1 MSLSTLIVQR
11 EIASIREVEEA
22 LARQV
27 LYGGDLITNLLEVCK
42 LDEAQLL
49 PIVAESLGLPPA
61 PPGELPKAEPD
72 AMRLVAAEV
81 AVERNL
87 APLTVDRYGLTVAVA
102 EPLSADVEQELSFAL
117 ALPISQ
123 RIAPLVRIKQALA
136 RDYGVPLDRR
146 LQRLLQRMMTDGPRG
161 SSFPPMR
168 NAEIRL
174 GSLGA
179 PRPPSMIPAAPVS
192 KPPERV
198 RPSVPPGGSGRTL
211 VRQTELPAMKPL
223 RRRRGAITVDIAHAE
238 LEEASERDTI
248 FDLLFEFARQYFDYT
263 AVFIVHGENA
273 EGRDAFG
280 DGAAR
285 DKVARISVPL
295 DLPSILASA
304 REKKAMLKCVPAPE
318 GIDPI
323 LMSDLGRSGKT
334 ECIVLPIVVR
344 NRVVAMLLGDVGE
357 TGIDAP
363 ALADVAGIATQA
375 TAAFERLIVRRKL
388 KGSNAPPGVIESMP
402 PGAPGGGVSGAPA
415 ARASMAPPTK
425 LSNVSDRPAVEEL
438 APPIRDLMTEP
449 MSRVGETVR
458 EPVVQAVLPAQ
469 SLPSVTR
476 GKTDQPPPPPNVLTV
491 RRPSGRPIP
500 REEPDSRSRMPA
512 VTAPSNLGAAARE
525 AIRASG
531 APSAK
536 PPSSGG
542 SLEAVGAPSSGMP
555 RSRGRRGE
563 APKLD
568 FGVVPAPASG
578 FGTEAFG
585 GEGFGADDVE
595 RKLLAEIQGR
605 RFENEPT
612 TTRDQSPPVVA
623 PSNVPPP
630 VSSDPEPPPSPKAES
645 PPPMRVASARPAT
658 DMSPVAIAWPSGGTS
673 DRDDRDDDEERHRD
687 EEITQVSAQSAP
699 VQSSPPPAVIE
710 TSPAPSAPI
719 PSSPPPSAEMVS
731 ADDADVD
738 VVEPPISSAR
748 HTSKPPTPW
757 PSQMG
762 AADPPEPPT
771 FSVRLPPIPESSA
784 RMMPASEQ
792 QISVALHRP
801 PSSRSDHTRILP
813 SVIVDV
819 ASEYVGLVERVMA
832 GATPAG
838 AGAGAEDAET
848 ELLRAGGYAMPAI
861 MERFPGPVT
870 IERHL
875 LDEGPLPRVAECGP
889 VLRLVASQRRTA
901 LPFVL
906 SHVED
911 PVVENRF
918 WATYLLT
925 ELVYPDTLDPILARV
940 FDEEPRV
947 RRAARAAARAFA
959 DVHPSLIVERLELVA
974 MDAAVARERR
984 LLAIEALGETR
995 EATAVP
1001 ALIRLLGDPDAQIV
1015 TAVRA
1020 ALTAITRQDFG
1031 GSSATQKWQAWWD
1044 ANRERHRLEW
1054 LIDALMHDQ
1063 AALRAAAGEELKT
1076 TTKEYFGYYDD
1087 LPKRERERA
1096 QSRYREWWNSVGRVR
1111 FSRASSS
1118 RS

>member
-27 LYGGDLITNLLEVCK
+27 LYGGDLITNLLEVCR

-61 PPGELPKAEPD
+61 PAGELPRAEPD

-87 APLTVDRYGLTVAVA
+87 APLTVDRYGLTVAVS

-123 RIAPLVRIKQALA
+123 KIAPLVRIKQALA

-146 LQRLLQRMMTDGPRG
+146 LQRLLQRMTTDGPRGG

-168 NAEIRL
+168 NLSGSPDIRM
-174 GSLGA
+174 GA
-179 PRPPSMIPAAPVS
+179 PRPPSIMPAPPHS
-192 KPPERV
+192 KLPEPL
-198 RPSVPPGGSGRTL
+198 RPSVPPGGGTRTL
-211 VRQTELPAMKPL
+211 VRQTELPPMRTL
-223 RRRRGAITVDIAHAE
+223 RRRRGAITVDVARAE
-238 LEEASERDTI
+238 LEEAAERDTI

-263 AVFIVHGENA
+263 AVFIVHGEIA

-280 DGAAR
+280 DGASR
-285 DKVARISVPL
+285 DKVARIGVPL
-295 DLPSILASA
+295 DLPSILATA
-304 REKKAMLKCVPAPE
+304 REKKSLVQRVPASE
-318 GIDPI
+318 GLDAV
-323 LMSDLGRSGKT
+323 LMTDLGRSGKT
-334 ECIVLPIVVR
+334 LCAVLPIVVR
-344 NRVVAMLLGDVGE
+344 TRVVAMLLGDGGD
-357 TGIDAP
+357 TGIDATT
-363 ALADVAGIATQA
+363 LADVEGIVVQA

-388 KGSNAPPGVIESMP
+388 KGSIMPLGMGDSMP
-402 PGAPGGGVSGAPA
+402 PPGAKP
-415 ARASMAPPTK
+415 SMPPPTK
-425 LSNVSDRPAVEEL
+425 LSEVAERPALEEL

-449 MSRVGETVR
+449 ISRVGETVR
-458 EPVVQAVLPAQ
+458 EPVVQAVLSPGAA
-469 SLPSVTR
+469 SSPR
-476 GKTDQPPPPPNVLTV
+476 GKTDQPPPPPHMLTV

-500 REEPDSRSRMPA
+500 REEPESRTRMPA
-512 VTAPSNLGAAARE
+512 VTAPSNLGGAAQQ
-525 AIRASG
+525 AIQS
-531 APSAK
+531 SAGP
-536 PPSSGG
+536 PPSFT
-542 SLEAVGAPSSGMP
+542 P

-568 FGVVPAPASG
+568 FGAVPPQSSS

-585 GEGFGADDVE
+585 TDEAE
-595 RKLLAEIQGR
+595 RRLLAEIHGQR
-605 RFENEPT
+605 VESAPVT
-612 TTRDQSPPVVA
+612 ARDEHPPVIS
-623 PSNVPPP
+623 PSAMPPP

-645 PPPMRVASARPAT
+645 PPPMPVASARQPIT
-658 DMSPVAIAWPSGGTS
+658 DLSPVVIPAPDASAGASGSGPVSDDTLSMPS
-673 DRDDRDDDEERHRD
+673 DPAPFVRD
-687 EEITQVSAQSAP
+687 EEDITQVSAHSALIA
-699 VQSSPPPAVIE
+699 SSPPA
-710 TSPAPSAPI
+710 
-719 PSSPPPSAEMVS
+719 SSEMLS
-731 ADDADVD
+731 ADDADVH
-738 VVEPPISSAR
+738 VVDPSEAPISSAR
-748 HTSKPPTPW
+748 NTSKPPTPW
-757 PSQMG
+757 PSSMG
-762 AADPPEPPT
+762 GSDLPPPPPEP
-771 FSVRLPPIPESSA
+771 VRLPSMPESSS

-801 PSSRSDHTRILP
+801 PSSRSDHSRILP

-819 ASEYVGLVERVMA
+819 ASEYVGLVDRVLAAVTGPAATDA
-832 GATPAG
+832 GTAD
-838 AGAGAEDAET
+838 DAET

-870 IERHL
+870 VERHL

-911 PVVENRF
+911 SDVEKRF

-940 FDEEPRV
+940 FDDQPRV

-959 DVHPSLIVERLELVA
+959 DAHPAVIVERLELIA
-974 MDAAVARERR
+974 MDGAEARDRR
-984 LLAIEALGETR
+984 ALAIDALGETR
-995 EATAVP
+995 EPLAVP
-1001 ALIRLLGDPDAQIV
+1001 ALIRLLGDPDGEVAS
-1015 TAVRA
+1015 AVRA
-1020 ALTAITRQDFG
+1020 ALTSITRQDFG
-1031 GSSATQKWQAWWD
+1031 PSPAKWQTWWD
-1044 ANRERHRLEW
+1044 ANRDRHRLEW
-1054 LIDALMHDQ
+1054 LIDALMHEQ
-1063 AALRAAAGEELKT
+1063 AALRATAGEELKT
-1076 TTKEYFGYYDD
+1076 ITKEYFGYYDD

-1096 QSRYREWWNSVGRVR
+1096 QSRYREWWNSVGRIR

>member
-61 PPGELPKAEPD
+61 SPGELPRAEPD

-123 RIAPLVRIKQALA
+123 KIAPLVRIKQALA

-168 NAEIRL
+168 HLLSSPDIR
-174 GSLGA
+174 LGA
-179 PRPPSMIPAAPVS
+179 PRPPSIRPAAPHS
-192 KPPERV
+192 KPPEPV
-198 RPSVPPGGSGRTL
+198 RPSVPPGGGARTL
-211 VRQTELPAMKPL
+211 VRQTELAAMRTL
-223 RRRRGAITVDIAHAE
+223 RRRRGAITVDVARAE
-238 LEEASERDTI
+238 LEEATERDTI

-263 AVFIVHGENA
+263 AVFIVHGETA

-285 DKVARISVPL
+285 DKVARIGVPL
-295 DLPSILASA
+295 DLPSILAETRQS
-304 REKKAMLKCVPAPE
+304 KAMLQRVPSPE
-318 GIDPI
+318 GLDAV

-334 ECIVLPIVVR
+334 TCVVLPVVVR
-344 NRVVAMLLGDVGE
+344 TRVVAMLLGDGGD
-357 TGIDAP
+357 TGIEAST
-363 ALADVAGIATQA
+363 LADVAGIVVQA

-388 KGSNAPPGVIESMP
+388 KGSMLPAGMGDSILPGAGAGAGAGSKVSMP
-402 PGAPGGGVSGAPA
+402 
-415 ARASMAPPTK
+415 PPTK
-425 LSNVSDRPAVEEL
+425 LSQIRDRPSIEEL

-449 MSRVGETVR
+449 MQAILPPETV
-458 EPVVQAVLPAQ
+458 
-469 SLPSVTR
+469 TTGGR
-476 GKTDQPPPPPNVLTV
+476 GKTDQPPPPPHLLEV
-491 RRPSGRPIP
+491 RRMSGRPIP
-500 REEPDSRSRMPA
+500 REEPESRTRMPS
-512 VTAPSNLGAAARE
+512 VTAPSNLGGAAQE
-525 AIRASG
+525 AILAM
-531 APSAK
+531 
-536 PPSSGG
+536 GG
-542 SLEAVGAPSSGMP
+542 TPAGGTP
-555 RSRGRRGE
+555 RSRGRRGT

-568 FGVVPAPASG
+568 FGAVPPPSSM
-578 FGTEAFG
+578 FGSEALG
-585 GEGFGADDVE
+585 GDDAE
-595 RKLLAEIQGR
+595 RRLLAEIHGQ
-605 RFENEPT
+605 RFEHEPLT
-612 TTRDQSPPVVA
+612 ARDQH
-623 PSNVPPP
+623 
-630 VSSDPEPPPSPKAES
+630 PPPSPKAES
-645 PPPMRVASARPAT
+645 PPPMPVASTHYPVT
-658 DMSPVAIAWPSGGTS
+658 DISPVALPAPSPYEP
-673 DRDDRDDDEERHRD
+673 DEEV
-687 EEITQVSAQSAP
+687 TQLSAQSGP
-699 VQSSPPPAVIE
+699 VSS
-710 TSPAPSAPI
+710 SA
-719 PSSPPPSAEMVS
+719 PPSAELVS

-738 VVEPPISSAR
+738 VVEAPLFSIKHSGG
-748 HTSKPPTPW
+748 PPTPW
-757 PSQMG
+757 PSSMG
-762 AADPPEPPT
+762 PADPLDAPSPRVPA
-771 FSVRLPPIPESSA
+771 IPESRS
-784 RMMPASEQ
+784 RPMPASEQ
-792 QISVALHRP
+792 QVSVALHRP
-801 PSSRSDHTRILP
+801 PSSRSDHSRVLP

-819 ASEYVGLVERVMA
+819 ASEYVGLVDRVLA
-832 GATPAG
+832 GG
-838 AGAGAEDAET
+838 AGNSADDAET

-875 LDEGPLPRVAECGP
+875 LTDGPMPRVAECGP

-911 PVVENRF
+911 PEVEKRF

-940 FDEEPRV
+940 FDDEPRV

-959 DVHPSLIVERLELVA
+959 EAHPSVIVERLELVA
-974 MDAAVARERR
+974 MDGAEHRDRR
-984 LLAIEALGETR
+984 ALAIDALGETR
-995 EATAVP
+995 EAQAVP
-1001 ALIRLLGDPDAQIV
+1001 ALVRLLGDPDSEVAG
-1015 TAVRA
+1015 AVRG

-1031 GSSATQKWQAWWD
+1031 AMPAKWQTWWD
-1044 ANRERHRLEW
+1044 ANRDRHRLEW
-1054 LIDALMHDQ
+1054 LIDSLMHDQ

-1076 TTKEYFGYYDD
+1076 ITKEYFGYYDD

-1096 QSRYREWWNSVGRVR
+1096 QSRYREWWNSIGRVR

>member
-49 PIVAESLGLPPA
+49 PIVAESVGLPPA
-61 PPGELPKAEPD
+61 TPGELPRAEAD

-123 RIAPLVRIKQALA
+123 KIAPLVRIKQALS

-168 NAEIRL
+168 SL
-174 GSLGA
+174 TGSPEMRLGA
-179 PRPPSMIPAAPVS
+179 PRPPSIMPAAPQS
-192 KPPERV
+192 KPPAPV
-198 RPSVPPGGSGRTL
+198 RPSVPPGGGGRTL
-211 VRQTELPAMKPL
+211 VRQAADVPPMRAQ
-223 RRRRGAITVDIAHAE
+223 RRRRGGITVEVARAE
-238 LEEASERDTI
+238 LEEAEERDTI

-263 AVFIVHGENA
+263 AVFIVHGEIA

-280 DGAAR
+280 DGASR
-285 DKVARISVPL
+285 EKVARIAVPL
-295 DLPSILASA
+295 DLPGILAAA
-304 REKKAMLKCVPAPE
+304 REKKSMLRGVPALE
-318 GIDPI
+318 GLDPI

-334 ECIVLPIVVR
+334 DCVVLPIVVR
-344 NRVVAMLLGDVGE
+344 RRVVAMLLGDVGE
-357 TGIDAP
+357 TGIEAP
-363 ALADVAGIATQA
+363 ALADVEGIVVQA

-388 KGSNAPPGVIESMP
+388 KGSSAAPGMGDSSAAPP
-402 PGAPGGGVSGAPA
+402 
-415 ARASMAPPTK
+415 ARHSMAPPTK
-425 LSNVSDRPAVEEL
+425 LSQVSDRPAVEEL
-438 APPIRDLMTEP
+438 APPIRDLMAEP
-449 MSRVGETVR
+449 M
-458 EPVVQAVLPAQ
+458 VQA
-469 SLPSVTR
+469 
-476 GKTDQPPPPPNVLTV
+476 PPPANVLTV

-500 REEPDSRSRMPA
+500 REEPESQTRIPA
-512 VTAPSNLGAAARE
+512 VTAPSNLGAAARQ
-525 AIRASG
+525 AILTAG
-531 APSAK
+531 ALGTAGGT
-536 PPSSGG
+536 PSSGT
-542 SLEAVGAPSSGMP
+542 P

-568 FGVVPAPASG
+568 FGAVPGQTPA

-585 GEGFGADDVE
+585 SESFGADDVE
-595 RKLLAEIQGR
+595 RQLLAEIEGR
-605 RFENEPT
+605 RFDDEPPT
-612 TTRDQSPPVVA
+612 ARDQHPP
-623 PSNVPPP
+623 
-630 VSSDPEPPPSPKAES
+630 SDAEPPPSPKAES
-645 PPPMRVASARPAT
+645 PPSMPVAPAHHPIT
-658 DMSPVAIAWPSGGTS
+658 DVSPVAL
-673 DRDDRDDDEERHRD
+673 
-687 EEITQVSAQSAP
+687 
-699 VQSSPPPAVIE
+699 
-710 TSPAPSAPI
+710 PSATI
-719 PSSPPPSAEMVS
+719 PSSPPPSSEMVS
-731 ADDADVD
+731 AEDADVD

-757 PSQMG
+757 PSQMSADSPG
-762 AADPPEPPT
+762 APSFAASAPSPRMPAM
-771 FSVRLPPIPESSA
+771 PESRS
-784 RMMPASEQ
+784 RPMPASEQ

-801 PSSRSDHTRILP
+801 PSSRSDHSRILP

-819 ASEYVGLVERVMA
+819 ASEYVGLVDRVLA
-832 GATPAG
+832 GGKEKGSASAEAG
-838 AGAGAEDAET
+838 TADDAET

-870 IERHL
+870 IERSL
-875 LDEGPLPRVAECGP
+875 LTDGPLPRVAECGP

-911 PVVENRF
+911 PDVENRF

-959 DVHPSLIVERLELVA
+959 EAHPSIIVERLELIA
-974 MDAAVARERR
+974 MDGAEARERR
-984 LLAIEALGETR
+984 ALAIEALGETR
-995 EATAVP
+995 ESHAVP
-1001 ALIRLLGDPDAQIV
+1001 ALIRLLGDPDGAIV
-1015 TAVRA
+1015 TAGRG

-1031 GSSATQKWQAWWD
+1031 ASSQKWQAWWD
-1044 ANRERHRLEW
+1044 ANQERHRLEW

-1076 TTKEYFGYYDD
+1076 ITKEYFGYYDD

-1096 QSRYREWWNSVGRVR
+1096 QSRYREWWDSVGRVR

>member
-61 PPGELPKAEPD
+61 PAGELPRAEAE
-72 AMRLVAAEV
+72 AMKLVAAEV
-81 AVERNL
+81 AIERNL

-102 EPLSADVEQELSFAL
+102 EPLTAEVEQELSFAL

-123 RIAPLVRIKQALA
+123 KIAPLVRIKQALA

-146 LQRLLQRMMTDGPRG
+146 LSRLLQRMMTDGPRG

-168 NAEIRL
+168 NADIR
-174 GSLGA
+174 LGA
-179 PRPPSMIPAAPVS
+179 PRPPSIIPSAPHS
-192 KPPERV
+192 RPPEPL
-198 RPSVPPGGSGRTL
+198 RPSVPPGGGARTL
-211 VRQTELPAMKPL
+211 VRQTELPPMRAL
-223 RRRRGAITVDIAHAE
+223 RRRRGAITVDVARAE
-238 LEEASERDTI
+238 LEEATERDTI

-263 AVFIVHGENA
+263 AVFIVHGEIA

-285 DKVARISVPL
+285 DKVARIGVPL
-295 DLPSILASA
+295 DMPSILSAA
-304 REKKAMLKCVPAPE
+304 REKKSMLQRVPSSD
-318 GIDPI
+318 GLDPV
-323 LMSDLGRSGKT
+323 LMADLGRSGT
-334 ECIVLPIVVR
+334 TTCVVLPIVVR
-344 NRVVAMLLGDVGE
+344 TRVVAMLLGDGGE
-357 TGIDAP
+357 TGIEAST
-363 ALADVAGIATQA
+363 LADVEGIVVQA

-388 KGSNAPPGVIESMP
+388 KGSAAPPGMGDSLPPPAGPKPSMP
-402 PGAPGGGVSGAPA
+402 
-415 ARASMAPPTK
+415 PPTK
-425 LSNVSDRPAVEEL
+425 LSEVSDRPAVEEL
-438 APPIRDLMTEP
+438 APPIRDLMAEP
-449 MSRVGETVR
+449 VSGVSETVR
-458 EPVVQAVLPAQ
+458 EPVVRAVLPQELLTTSA
-469 SLPSVTR
+469 R
-476 GKTDQPPPPPNVLTV
+476 GKTDQPPPPVNMLTV

-500 REEPDSRSRMPA
+500 REEPDSRPRMPA
-512 VTAPSNLGAAARE
+512 VTSPSNLGGAAQQAILAAAGGGGVGSMG
-525 AIRASG
+525 AFGGTPASG
-531 APSAK
+531 T
-536 PPSSGG
+536 
-542 SLEAVGAPSSGMP
+542 P
-555 RSRGRRGE
+555 RSRARRLE
-563 APKLD
+563 APRLD
-568 FGVVPAPASG
+568 FGAVPVQSSS
-578 FGTEAFG
+578 FGSEALG
-585 GEGFGADDVE
+585 SDEVE

-605 RFENEPT
+605 RYEAEPPT
-612 TTRDQSPPVVA
+612 ARDQHPPVLS

-630 VSSDPEPPPSPKAES
+630 VSADAEPPPSPKAES
-645 PPPMRVASARPAT
+645 PPPMPVASVHSSTT
-658 DMSPVAIAWPSGGTS
+658 DRSPIAFPTADAPPDTTG
-673 DRDDRDDDEERHRD
+673 D
-687 EEITQVSAQSAP
+687 EEITQLSAQSESFA
-699 VQSSPPPAVIE
+699 SP
-710 TSPAPSAPI
+710 
-719 PSSPPPSAEMVS
+719 PSSPPQSAEMVS
-731 ADDADVD
+731 AEDADVD
-738 VVEPPISSAR
+738 VIEPPISSAT
-748 HTSKPPTPW
+748 HSSKPPTPW
-757 PSQMG
+757 PSQMDG
-762 AADPPEPPT
+762 TDPPSSPPR
-771 FSVRLPPIPESSA
+771 FAPMPAVPESMS
-784 RMMPASEQ
+784 RPMPASEQ

-819 ASEYVGLVERVMA
+819 ASEYVGLVERVL
-832 GATPAG
+832 GAASREGT
-838 AGAGAEDAET
+838 AEDAET

-870 IERHL
+870 VERNL
-875 LDEGPLPRVAECGP
+875 LTDGPLPRVAECGP

-911 PVVENRF
+911 PEVEKRF

-925 ELVYPDTLDPILARV
+925 ELVYPDTLDPIVARV

-959 DVHPSLIVERLELVA
+959 EAHPAIIVERLELVA
-974 MDAAVARERR
+974 MDGAETRARRA
-984 LLAIEALGETR
+984 LAIEALGETR
-995 EATAVP
+995 EAQAVP
-1001 ALIRLLGDPDAQIV
+1001 ALIRLLGDPDGV
-1015 TAVRA
+1015 VSDAVRG
-1020 ALTAITRQDFG
+1020 ALTAITRQDLG
-1031 GSSATQKWQAWWD
+1031 GATTKWQAWWD

-1076 TTKEYFGYYDD
+1076 ITKEYFGYYDD

>member
-61 PPGELPKAEPD
+61 PPGELPRAEPD

-123 RIAPLVRIKQALA
+123 KIAPLVRIKQALS

-168 NAEIRL
+168 HLASSPDIR
-174 GSLGA
+174 LGA
-179 PRPPSMIPAAPVS
+179 PRPPSIHPAAPHS
-192 KPPERV
+192 KPPEPL
-198 RPSVPPGGSGRTL
+198 RPSMPPGGGARTL
-211 VRQTELPAMKPL
+211 VRQTELPVMRTL
-223 RRRRGAITVDIAHAE
+223 RRRRGAITVDVALSE
-238 LEEASERDTI
+238 LEEAGERDTI
-248 FDLLFEFARQYFDYT
+248 FDLVFEFARQYFDYT
-263 AVFIVHGENA
+263 AVFIVHGETA

-285 DKVARISVPL
+285 DKVARIAVPL
-295 DLPSILASA
+295 DLPSILAEA
-304 REKKAMLKCVPAPE
+304 RQSKAMLQRVPSAE
-318 GIDPI
+318 GLDAV
-323 LMSDLGRSGKT
+323 LMADLGRSGKT
-334 ECIVLPIVVR
+334 TCVVLPVVVR
-344 NRVVAMLLGDVGE
+344 TRVVAMLLGDGGD
-357 TGIDAP
+357 TGIEAST
-363 ALADVAGIATQA
+363 LADVAGIVVQA

-388 KGSNAPPGVIESMP
+388 KGSLLPPGMGDSILPGAGAGGGAGVKVSMP
-402 PGAPGGGVSGAPA
+402 
-415 ARASMAPPTK
+415 PPTK
-425 LSNVSDRPAVEEL
+425 LSQVSDRLSVEEL

-458 EPVVQAVLPAQ
+458 EPVVQAI
-469 SLPSVTR
+469 LPSETVTTGGR
-476 GKTDQPPPPPNVLTV
+476 GKTDQPPPPLNLLEV

-500 REEPDSRSRMPA
+500 REEPESRSRMPA
-512 VTAPSNLGAAARE
+512 VTAPSNLGGAAQE
-525 AIRASG
+525 AILAI
-531 APSAK
+531 
-536 PPSSGG
+536 GG
-542 SLEAVGAPSSGMP
+542 TPAGGTP
-555 RSRGRRGE
+555 RSRGRRGT

-568 FGVVPAPASG
+568 FGAVLPQSSV
-578 FGTEAFG
+578 FGSEAFG
-585 GEGFGADDVE
+585 GDDAE
-595 RKLLAEIQGR
+595 RRLLAEIHGS
-605 RFENEPT
+605 RFEHEPPT
-612 TTRDQSPPVVA
+612 ARDQHPPVIS
-623 PSNVPPP
+623 PSTVPPP
-630 VSSDPEPPPSPKAES
+630 VSSDPDPPPSPKAES
-645 PPPMRVASARPAT
+645 PPPMPVASPRHPIT
-658 DMSPVAIAWPSGGTS
+658 DMSPVAVPAPAPSEP
-673 DRDDRDDDEERHRD
+673 DD
-687 EEITQVSAQSAP
+687 EITQLSAQSG
-699 VQSSPPPAVIE
+699 
-710 TSPAPSAPI
+710 PI
-719 PSSPPPSAEMVS
+719 PSSPPASSEMIS

-738 VVEPPISSAR
+738 LVEPPVSSIK
-748 HTSKPPTPW
+748 HSSKPPTPW
-757 PSQMG
+757 PSSMG
-762 AADPPEPPT
+762 AADPPATP
-771 FSVRLPPIPESSA
+771 SRRLPAMPESQS
-784 RMMPASEQ
+784 RPMPASEQ
-792 QISVALHRP
+792 QVSVALHRP
-801 PSSRSDHTRILP
+801 PSSRSDHSRVLP

-819 ASEYVGLVERVMA
+819 ASEYVGLVDRVLT
-832 GATPAG
+832 GG
-838 AGAGAEDAET
+838 AGSSADDAET

-861 MERFPGPVT
+861 MERFPGPIT

-875 LDEGPLPRVAECGP
+875 LTDGPMPRVAECGP

-911 PVVENRF
+911 PQVEKRF

-940 FDEEPRV
+940 YDEEPRV

-959 DVHPSLIVERLELVA
+959 EAHPAIIVERLELVA
-974 MDAAVARERR
+974 MDGAEDRDRR
-984 LLAIEALGETR
+984 ALAIDALGETR
-995 EATAVP
+995 ESQAVP
-1001 ALIRLLGDPDAQIV
+1001 ALIRLLGDPDSEVAG
-1015 TAVRA
+1015 AVRG

-1031 GSSATQKWQAWWD
+1031 PTPAKWQTWWD
-1044 ANRERHRLEW
+1044 ANRDRHRLEW

-1076 TTKEYFGYYDD
+1076 ITKEYFGYYDD

-1096 QSRYREWWNSVGRVR
+1096 QSRYREWWNSIGRVR

>member
-61 PPGELPKAEPD
+61 PHGELPRAEPD

-123 RIAPLVRIKQALA
+123 KIAPLVRIKQALA

-168 NAEIRL
+168 HLTSSPDMR
-174 GSLGA
+174 LGA
-179 PRPPSMIPAAPVS
+179 PRPPSNRPAGPHS
-192 KPPERV
+192 KPPEPV
-198 RPSVPPGGSGRTL
+198 RPSMPPGGGARTL
-211 VRQTELPAMKPL
+211 VRQTELPVMRTL
-223 RRRRGAITVDIAHAE
+223 RRRRGAITVDVARTE
-238 LEEASERDTI
+238 LEEAAERDTI

-263 AVFIVHGENA
+263 AVFIVHGETA

-285 DKVARISVPL
+285 DKVARIGVPL
-295 DLPSILASA
+295 DLPSILAEA
-304 REKKAMLKCVPAPE
+304 RQSKAMLQRLPSQE
-318 GIDPI
+318 GLDAV
-323 LMSDLGRSGKT
+323 LMADLGRSGKT
-334 ECIVLPIVVR
+334 TCMVLPVVVR
-344 NRVVAMLLGDVGE
+344 TRVVAMLLGDGGD
-357 TGIDAP
+357 TGIEAST
-363 ALADVAGIATQA
+363 LADVAGIVVQA

-388 KGSNAPPGVIESMP
+388 KGSMLPAGMGDSIVPGAGAKASMP
-402 PGAPGGGVSGAPA
+402 
-415 ARASMAPPTK
+415 PPTK
-425 LSNVSDRPAVEEL
+425 LSQVSERPSIEEL

-458 EPVVQAVLPAQ
+458 DPVVQAVLPAET
-469 SLPSVTR
+469 LTTGAR
-476 GKTDQPPPPPNVLTV
+476 GKTDQPPPPLNLLEV

-500 REEPDSRSRMPA
+500 REEPESRSRMPA
-512 VTAPSNLGAAARE
+512 VTAPSNLGAAAEE
-525 AIRASG
+525 AILAI
-531 APSAK
+531 
-536 PPSSGG
+536 GG
-542 SLEAVGAPSSGMP
+542 TPGGGTP

-568 FGVVPAPASG
+568 FGAVPPQSSM
-578 FGTEAFG
+578 FGSEAFG
-585 GEGFGADDVE
+585 GDDAE
-595 RKLLAEIQGR
+595 RRLLAEIHGA
-605 RFENEPT
+605 RFEHEPPT
-612 TTRDQSPPVVA
+612 ARDQHPPVVS
-623 PSNVPPP
+623 PSNGPPP
-630 VSSDPEPPPSPKAES
+630 VSSDRDPPPSPKAES
-645 PPPMRVASARPAT
+645 PSPMPVASANHRVT
-658 DMSPVAIAWPSGGTS
+658 DVSPVALP
-673 DRDDRDDDEERHRD
+673 
-687 EEITQVSAQSAP
+687 AQTP
-699 VQSSPPPAVIE
+699 SPP
-710 TSPAPSAPI
+710 

-738 VVEPPISSAR
+738 VVEAPVSA
-748 HTSKPPTPW
+748 HEHGSKPPA
-757 PSQMG
+757 M
-762 AADPPEPPT
+762 
-771 FSVRLPPIPESSA
+771 PESQS
-784 RMMPASEQ
+784 RPMPASEQ

-801 PSSRSDHTRILP
+801 PSSRSDHSRILP

-819 ASEYVGLVERVMA
+819 ASEYVGLVDRVLA
-832 GATPAG
+832 GG
-838 AGAGAEDAET
+838 AGSSADDAET

-875 LDEGPLPRVAECGP
+875 LADGPMPRVAECGP

-911 PVVENRF
+911 PEVEKRF

-940 FDEEPRV
+940 FDDEPRV

-959 DVHPSLIVERLELVA
+959 EAHPSIIVERLELVA
-974 MDAAVARERR
+974 MDGAEHRDRR
-984 LLAIEALGETR
+984 ALAIDALGETR
-995 EATAVP
+995 EAQAVP
-1001 ALIRLLGDPDAQIV
+1001 ALIRLLGDPDGEVAA
-1015 TAVRA
+1015 AVRG
-1020 ALTAITRQDFG
+1020 ALTAITRQDFAA
-1031 GSSATQKWQAWWD
+1031 SPAKWQTWWD
-1044 ANRERHRLEW
+1044 ANRDRHRLEW

-1076 TTKEYFGYYDD
+1076 ITKEYFGYYDD

>member
-49 PIVAESLGLPPA
+49 PIVAESLGLPAA
-61 PPGELPKAEPD
+61 PPGELPRAEPD

-123 RIAPLVRIKQALA
+123 KIAPLVRIKQALA

-168 NAEIRL
+168 HLASSPEIR
-174 GSLGA
+174 LGA
-179 PRPPSMIPAAPVS
+179 PRPPSIHPAAPHS
-192 KPPERV
+192 KPPEPL
-198 RPSVPPGGSGRTL
+198 RPSMPPGGGARTL
-211 VRQTELPAMKPL
+211 VRQTELPVMRTL
-223 RRRRGAITVDIAHAE
+223 RRRRGAITVDVALSE
-238 LEEASERDTI
+238 LEEAGERDTI
-248 FDLLFEFARQYFDYT
+248 FDLVFEFARQYFDYT
-263 AVFIVHGENA
+263 AVFIVHGETA

-285 DKVARISVPL
+285 DKVARIGVPL
-295 DLPSILASA
+295 DLPSILAEA
-304 REKKAMLKCVPAPE
+304 RQSKAMLQRVPSLE
-318 GIDPI
+318 GLDAV
-323 LMSDLGRSGKT
+323 LMADLGRSGKT
-334 ECIVLPIVVR
+334 TCVVLPVVVR
-344 NRVVAMLLGDVGE
+344 TRVVAMLLGDGGD
-357 TGIDAP
+357 TGIEAST
-363 ALADVAGIATQA
+363 LADVAGIVVQA

-388 KGSNAPPGVIESMP
+388 KGSLFPPGMGDSIL
-402 PGAPGGGVSGAPA
+402 PGAGGGVKV
-415 ARASMAPPTK
+415 SMPPPTK
-425 LSNVSDRPAVEEL
+425 LSQVSDRPSIEEL

-458 EPVVQAVLPAQ
+458 EPVVQAILPAET
-469 SLPSVTR
+469 VTTGGR
-476 GKTDQPPPPPNVLTV
+476 GKTDQPPPPPHLLEV

-500 REEPDSRSRMPA
+500 REEPESRSRMPA
-512 VTAPSNLGAAARE
+512 VTAPSNLGGAAQE
-525 AIRASG
+525 AILASG
-531 APSAK
+531 GTPA
-536 PPSSGG
+536 SGT
-542 SLEAVGAPSSGMP
+542 P
-555 RSRGRRGE
+555 RSRGRRGT

-568 FGVVPAPASG
+568 FGAILPQSSV
-578 FGTEAFG
+578 FGSEAFG
-585 GEGFGADDVE
+585 GDDAE
-595 RKLLAEIQGR
+595 RRLLAEIHGSR
-605 RFENEPT
+605 IEHEPPT
-612 TTRDQSPPVVA
+612 ARDQHPPVVS
-623 PSNVPPP
+623 PSTVPPP
-630 VSSDPEPPPSPKAES
+630 VSSDPDPPPSPKAES
-645 PPPMRVASARPAT
+645 PPPMPVASARHPIT
-658 DMSPVAIAWPSGGTS
+658 DMSPVALPAPPPYEP
-673 DRDDRDDDEERHRD
+673 DEET
-687 EEITQVSAQSAP
+687 TQLSAQS
-699 VQSSPPPAVIE
+699 E
-710 TSPAPSAPI
+710 PI
-719 PSSPPPSAEMVS
+719 PSSPPASSEMVS

-738 VVEPPISSAR
+738 LVEPPVSSIK
-748 HTSKPPTPW
+748 HSSKPPTPW
-757 PSQMG
+757 PSSMG
-762 AADPPEPPT
+762 AADPPAT
-771 FSVRLPPIPESSA
+771 SSRRLPAMPESQS
-784 RMMPASEQ
+784 RPMPASEQ

-801 PSSRSDHTRILP
+801 PSSRSDHSRILP

-819 ASEYVGLVERVMA
+819 ASEYVGLVDRVL
-832 GATPAG
+832 
-838 AGAGAEDAET
+838 AGAEGGSADDAET

-875 LDEGPLPRVAECGP
+875 LTDGPMPRVAECGP

-911 PVVENRF
+911 PEVEKRF

-940 FDEEPRV
+940 YDDEPRV

-959 DVHPSLIVERLELVA
+959 EAHPAIIVERLELVA
-974 MDAAVARERR
+974 MDGAENRDRR
-984 LLAIEALGETR
+984 ALAIDALGETR
-995 EATAVP
+995 EAQAVP
-1001 ALIRLLGDPDAQIV
+1001 ALIRLLGDPDGEVAG
-1015 TAVRA
+1015 AVRG
-1020 ALTAITRQDFG
+1020 ALIAITRQDFG
-1031 GSSATQKWQAWWD
+1031 ATSAKWQTWLD
-1044 ANRERHRLEW
+1044 ANRDRHRLEW

-1076 TTKEYFGYYDD
+1076 ITKEYFGYYDD

>member
-61 PPGELPKAEPD
+61 PPGELPRAEPD

-123 RIAPLVRIKQALA
+123 KIAPLVRIKQALA

-168 NAEIRL
+168 NADIR
-174 GSLGA
+174 LGA
-179 PRPPSMIPAAPVS
+179 PRPPSFAPAAPHS
-192 KPPERV
+192 KPPEPV
-198 RPSVPPGGSGRTL
+198 RPSMPPGGGARTL
-211 VRQTELPAMKPL
+211 VRQTELPPMRTL
-223 RRRRGAITVDIAHAE
+223 RRRRGAITVDVARAE
-238 LEEASERDTI
+238 LEEATERDTI

-263 AVFIVHGENA
+263 AVFIVHGEIA

-285 DKVARISVPL
+285 DKVARIGVPL
-295 DLPSILASA
+295 DLPSILSAA
-304 REKKAMLKCVPAPE
+304 RESKKMLQRVPAAE
-318 GIDPI
+318 GLDAV
-323 LMSDLGRSGKT
+323 LMADLGRSGKT
-334 ECIVLPIVVR
+334 TCVVLPVVVR
-344 NRVVAMLLGDVGE
+344 TRVVAMLLGDGGE
-357 TGIDAP
+357 TGIEAST
-363 ALADVAGIATQA
+363 LADVEGIVVQA

-388 KGSNAPPGVIESMP
+388 KGSVLPPGMGDSLP
-402 PGAPGGGVSGAPA
+402 PV

-425 LSNVSDRPAVEEL
+425 LSQVSDRPSVEEL

-458 EPVVQAVLPAQ
+458 EPVVQAILPPETV
-469 SLPSVTR
+469 SSPR
-476 GKTDQPPPPPNVLTV
+476 GKTDQPPPPPHLLEV

-500 REEPDSRSRMPA
+500 REEPASRTRMPA
-512 VTAPSNLGAAARE
+512 VTAPSNLGGAAQA
-525 AIRASG
+525 AILAIGGTPASG
-531 APSAK
+531 T
-536 PPSSGG
+536 
-542 SLEAVGAPSSGMP
+542 P

-568 FGVVPAPASG
+568 FGAVPPASSV
-578 FGTEAFG
+578 FSSEAFG
-585 GEGFGADDVE
+585 SDDVE
-595 RKLLAEIQGR
+595 RKLLAEIHGQR
-605 RFENEPT
+605 IEHEPPT
-612 TTRDQSPPVVA
+612 ARDKNPPVIS

-645 PPPMRVASARPAT
+645 PPPMPVAAAHHPIT
-658 DMSPVAIAWPSGGTS
+658 DMSPVAFPAQ
-673 DRDDRDDDEERHRD
+673 DD
-687 EEITQVSAQSAP
+687 EEITQLSAQ
-699 VQSSPPPAVIE
+699 
-710 TSPAPSAPI
+710 SAPI
-719 PSSPPPSAEMVS
+719 PSSPPPSAEMIS
-731 ADDADVD
+731 AEDADVH
-738 VVEPPISSAR
+738 VVESPISSSL
-748 HTSKPPTPW
+748 HSEKPATPW
-757 PSQMG
+757 PSSMDSADAQ
-762 AADPPEPPT
+762 AAPSPRMPAM
-771 FSVRLPPIPESSA
+771 PESST
-784 RMMPASEQ
+784 RPMPASEQ

-801 PSSRSDHTRILP
+801 PSSRSDHSRILP

-819 ASEYVGLVERVMA
+819 ASEYVGLVDRVVA
-832 GATPAG
+832 AVNGPAG
-838 AGAGAEDAET
+838 TADDAET

-875 LDEGPLPRVAECGP
+875 LADGPMPRVAECGP

-911 PVVENRF
+911 PEVEKRF

-925 ELVYPDTLDPILARV
+925 ELVYPDTLDPIIARV

-959 DVHPSLIVERLELVA
+959 EAHPAIIVERLEHVA
-974 MDAAVARERR
+974 MDGGENRDRR
-984 LLAIEALGETR
+984 ALAIDALGETR
-995 EATAVP
+995 EAQAVP
-1001 ALIRLLGDPDAQIV
+1001 ALMRLLGDPDSEIAS
-1015 TAVRA
+1015 AVRG
-1020 ALTAITRQDFG
+1020 ALTSITRQDFG
-1031 GSSATQKWQAWWD
+1031 PKTEKWQAWWE

-1076 TTKEYFGYYDD
+1076 ITKEYFGYYDD

-1096 QSRYREWWNSVGRVR
+1096 QSRYREWWNSIGRVR